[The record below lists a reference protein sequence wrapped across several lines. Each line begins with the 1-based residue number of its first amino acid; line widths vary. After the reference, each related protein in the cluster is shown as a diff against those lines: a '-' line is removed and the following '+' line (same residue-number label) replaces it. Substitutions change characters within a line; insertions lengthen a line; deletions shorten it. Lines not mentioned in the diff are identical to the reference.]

1 MNLPLFLARR
11 LRRDE
16 ADRRK
21 ASRPAI
27 RISIA
32 GVAIGLAVMVV
43 SVCVVLGFK
52 HTIRDKVLG
61 FGSHIIV
68 ANMQSLYSDGS
79 YPVCMDDSML
89 TELRGI
95 SGVRHVQR

>member
-43 SVCVVLGFK
+43 
-52 HTIRDKVLG
+52 
-61 FGSHIIV
+61 
-68 ANMQSLYSDGS
+68 
-79 YPVCMDDSML
+79 
-89 TELRGI
+89 
-95 SGVRHVQR
+95 